1 MDIIKSGRKIFEL
14 KHGSTIMDNGACR
27 QLITVDGMSGH
38 PMISAKE
45 FKAFK
50 AMSRVSEIKE
60 HSYGDKVSLWQYR
73 NEF

>member
-1 MDIIKSGRKIFEL
+1 MDTIKSGRKTFEL
-14 KHGSTIMDNGACR
+14 KHGSTIMDNGFCR
-27 QLITVDGMSGH
+27 QLITVDGLDGH
-38 PMISAKE
+38 PAISIKE

-60 HSYGDKVSLWQYR
+60 HNYGDVVSLWQYR